1 MRIDQTTMKFNTN
14 DITLTNAHLH
24 LGKSDFM
31 LNGEINRIRQ
41 AMLRGGKLRGNFS
54 LTSDY
59 IDCNQLMKAMN
70 SGMQYSEQHLATTG
84 QSVMDEE
91 SFVTMDT
98 HTLQDSIAT
107 ATLDTTD
114 RVFVIPAYLDITLHT
129 NAQKIDFKDAELT
142 NVLGEVIIRDQS
154 INLSNLKMDSN
165 IGRGNMTM
173 FYTAKDYSGARC
185 V

>member
-1 MRIDQTTMKFNTN
+1 
-14 DITLTNAHLH
+14 
-24 LGKSDFM
+24 
-31 LNGEINRIRQ
+31 
-41 AMLRGGKLRGNFS
+41 
-54 LTSDY
+54 
-59 IDCNQLMKAMN
+59 MN
-70 SGMQYSEQHLATTG
+70 SGMQYSEQHLATAG

-114 RVFVIPAYLDITLHT
+114 QVFVIPAYLDITLHT

-173 FYTAKDYSGARC
+173 FYTA
-185 V
+185 